1 LQKKISVETEKFLC
15 AFFVCFVMFGN
26 FCERKFFMF
35 EFFDFAEFENVHEL
49 KHPIITH
56 KLTQMRRKE
65 TSSKDFR
72 ALAEEIAMLMTYEV
86 GKNFPTRNIEIETPL
101 QTCKKATLDEENFV
115 IVPIL
120 RAGLAMSGGV
130 LKILPAARVGHIGLY
145 RDEQTHEPVEYYS
158 KMPPNLSEKIL
169 LVVDPMLATGGSCS
183 DAIQM
188 LKDKGAEKIFL
199 MCIVAAPQ
207 GIEKILK
214 THPDVPIYVAAI
226 DNGLNEN
233 AYILPGLGDAGDR
246 IFGTL

>member
-1 LQKKISVETEKFLC
+1 
-15 AFFVCFVMFGN
+15 
-26 FCERKFFMF
+26 MF
-35 EFFDFAEFENVHEL
+35 EDAKNVHEL
-49 KHPIITH
+49 NHPIVTH

-65 TSSKDFR
+65 TNSKDFR

-86 GKNFPTRNIEIETPL
+86 GKNFPTQEIEIETPL
-101 QTCKKATLDEENFV
+101 MTCRKKIIDEENFV
-115 IVPIL
+115 VVPIL

-145 RDEQTHEPVEYYS
+145 RDEKTHEPVEYYS

-169 LVVDPMLATGGSCS
+169 LVVDPMLATGGSCA

-188 LKDKGAEKIFL
+188 LKDKGAKKIFL

-207 GIEKILK
+207 GIKKILEK
-214 THPDVPIYVAAI
+214 HSDIPIYVAAI
-226 DNGLNEN
+226 DEGLNEN

>member
-1 LQKKISVETEKFLC
+1 
-15 AFFVCFVMFGN
+15 
-26 FCERKFFMF
+26 MF
-35 EFFDFAEFENVHEL
+35 EFFNFSECENVHEL

-86 GKNFPTRNIEIETPL
+86 GKNFPTRSIEIETPL
-101 QTCKKATLDEENFV
+101 ETCRKEILDEENFV
-115 IVPIL
+115 VVPIL

-145 RDEQTHEPVEYYS
+145 RNETTHEPVEYYS

-169 LVVDPMLATGGSCS
+169 LVVDPMLATGGSCA
-183 DAIQM
+183 DALKM
-188 LKDKGAEKIFL
+188 LKDKGAKKIFL

-214 THPDVPIYVAAI
+214 VHPDVPIYVAAI
-226 DNGLNEN
+226 DEGLNEN

-246 IFGTL
+246 IFGTI